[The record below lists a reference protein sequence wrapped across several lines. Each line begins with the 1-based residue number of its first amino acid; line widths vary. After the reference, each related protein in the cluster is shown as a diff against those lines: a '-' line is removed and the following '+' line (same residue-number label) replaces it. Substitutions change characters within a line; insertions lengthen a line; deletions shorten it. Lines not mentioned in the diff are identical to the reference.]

1 MSFNADLNEQAQEV
15 GFSRTMNETISLTN
29 LFQQYFVGN
38 KAEGR
43 ISKQVF
49 HKKKACQIFRK

>member
-38 KAEGR
+38 KAEGQ

-49 HKKKACQIFRK
+49 HKKKACQIF